1 MEDDA
6 EAKAYHRKVTPSSD
20 CDATD
25 QAAQAV
31 TRPGSMPWGPVCGSK
46 PWDLQCMGVGGVRT
60 TSLLAEV
67 RVRVSSIRSSKV
79 LLTGDCCIAATQVER
94 LARAKKAEGGVTDED
109 RQRMTARLQELKA
122 RVFGKKDSAT
132 VYPPMPPHT
141 APAKAMGSSG
151 RGGPAAA

>member
-1 MEDDA
+1 M
-6 EAKAYHRKVTPSSD
+6 
-20 CDATD
+20 
-25 QAAQAV
+25 
-31 TRPGSMPWGPVCGSK
+31 
-46 PWDLQCMGVGGVRT
+46 
-60 TSLLAEV
+60 SLLAEV
-67 RVRVSSIRSSKV
+67 RVRVHSIRSSIA